1 MRDPW
6 FKKGYKEVKFGD
18 LGLEWKSEG
27 EGEGVKDLNAFDI
40 ISFSTGL
47 NLSGLFDHS
56 SCEVEERERFLLK
69 ESPEKVVETLVAAA
83 EKEGIVVRMRKEC
96 GVELEGCGGN
106 FAALVEVY
114 RLPGELVVVE
124 VRRRDGDGGVFRDVW
139 RNKLRPC
146 LCAASSSTTSDRD
159 GTTLAQPVAGDS

>member
-1 MRDPW
+1 M
-6 FKKGYKEVKFGD
+6 
-18 LGLEWKSEG
+18 
-27 EGEGVKDLNAFDI
+27 
-40 ISFSTGL
+40 
-47 NLSGLFDHS
+47 
-56 SCEVEERERFLLK
+56 
-69 ESPEKVVETLVAAA
+69 AAA